1 VFPSLAATLPEYGIK
16 VNSYFMVVF
25 DFCDSSRSSKDT
37 QAGVTVI
44 DNASNLDAV
53 FHADT
58 IGGMLAG
65 VKIFIFGVE
74 QG

>member
-1 VFPSLAATLPEYGIK
+1 MFPSLSATLPEYGVK
-16 VNSYFMVVF
+16 VNAYFIVVF

-44 DNASNLDAV
+44 DNASNLDPV
-53 FHADT
+53 FHVDT
-58 IGGMLAG
+58 IGRMLMG
-65 VKIFIFGVE
+65 VKIFIFEKE